1 MNTDISL
8 KNIKDRVKITVTDLT
23 EIDHSSTIGD
33 DDDLFLHGMS
43 SRASVALMLGLE
55 SEFDIEFPE
64 SMLNRENFKSV
75 NCISKSIEEI
85 LTQLQQS

>member
-1 MNTDISL
+1 MSANAAL
-8 KNIKDRVKITVTDLT
+8 EKIKDRVRKTVTELT
-23 EIDHSSTIGD
+23 EINQNSVIQD

-64 SMLNRENFKSV
+64 RMLNRENFKSV
-75 NCISKSIEEI
+75 NCISQSIAEI
-85 LTQLQQS
+85 LATQPEP